1 MKKEIPSEKIMD
13 WAVLKR
19 LMSFILPYKSR
30 FFGLI
35 FFIMTGAVLAPINPI
50 LIRNTIDGPIKT
62 GNMADL
68 ATMMAAMIGILVL
81 ISLNQFAMTFLSGW
95 IGQTIIKDIRTQLYD
110 KILLHRLKFYD
121 NTPIGRLVTRVVSDI
136 ETLADVFSDGIAAI
150 AGDILQLVLI
160 ISVMFYIDWK
170 LSIIS
175 LSMIPLMLT
184 ATYFFKE
191 KVKKSFNEV
200 RTAVANLSTFL
211 QEHITGMNIVQIF
224 NAEKIEFDRFFKI
237 NNEHRNAN
245 VKSILYYSVYF
256 PVADV
261 IAALGTGL
269 VVWYGSKEVINHEV
283 TYGTIT
289 SFVMFINLF
298 FRPIR
303 LIADRMN
310 TLQMGIVST
319 DRILKLLDSNELE
332 FTEGKI
338 TKEIKGDITFK
349 NVGFAYNDENYVL
362 KNINFTLKKGETIA
376 FVGAT
381 GAGKSSIINL
391 LTNFYQINQGE
402 ITIDGVNL
410 KEYKLDTLRNQI
422 AYVLQDVFLF
432 SNTLKYNITLGNESI
447 TDEAIFEAA
456 KLVGIHDFILSLPQ
470 GYNYNAMER
479 GGTLSVGQRQLIS
492 FVRALVT
499 NPKVI
504 VLDEATSSVDTETE
518 ELIQNAISKMLKGR
532 TAIVIAHRLS
542 TIHNANQILVL
553 DKGEIKEAG
562 THEELLEKEGFYA
575 NLHQIQFAEN

>member
-81 ISLNQFAMTFLSGW
+81 ISFNQFAMTFLSGW

-200 RTAVANLSTFL
+200 RTSVANLSTFL

-362 KNINFTLKKGETIA
+362 KNISFCLKKGETIA